1 MTELNEMKKKVV
13 YFGLD
18 CTDVNVVKRI
28 RAFKEQSFEAIGIT
42 FRRSRYNT
50 DFVPE
55 WDNIDLGTT
64 QDARY
69 FRRIL
74 SLLRAV
80 LKMFSAR
87 DKLND
92 ATFYYARNLDMAI
105 LAFVASGIARRKT
118 PVVYEVLD
126 VLPLIVQNSIK
137 GKLIRFIERWILK
150 RCHLLVTSSPGYIE
164 NYFEPMQKYRGNWF
178 LLENRQYP
186 LLRLPY
192 EKPQPES
199 HPSASVMAKGDRW
212 TIGYFGAIK
221 CVESWEL
228 IQFIAQELPGKMEIH
243 LKGVPIYLYLD
254 GAFRRISPDEFQEMV
269 EAYPNISYGRSYQ
282 HPDDL
287 ADMYSQV
294 DFAWCFDFSMKHNS
308 NWCLP
313 NRLYE
318 GGYFEV
324 PTLAAKGFQI
334 GKYVEELG
342 IGWTFD
348 APYGKNM
355 VQFFDQLTPQEYLGV
370 KQRYKEIPKSQF
382 VGEEVFRKMCDTIL
396 KDIVT

>member
-1 MTELNEMKKKVV
+1 MKKVI

-28 RAFKEQSFEAIGIT
+28 RAFKEQSFETIGIT

-64 QDARY
+64 EDARY

-74 SLLRAV
+74 SMLRAV
-80 LKMFSAR
+80 WRIFRAR
-87 DKLND
+87 DKLNN

-105 LAFVASGIARRKT
+105 LAFLARDLSRQKT

-126 VLPLIVQNSIK
+126 VLPPFVENSIK

-150 RCHLLVTSSPGYIE
+150 QCHLLVTSSPGFIE
-164 NYFEPMQKYRGNWF
+164 NYFEPIQKYRGNWF

-186 LLRLPY
+186 LLKLPD
-192 EKPQPES
+192 EEPQPEPP
-199 HPSASVMAKGDRW
+199 PSDSVGTQGDRW
-212 TIGYFGAIK
+212 TIGYFGAVR
-221 CVESWEL
+221 CVKSWE
-228 IQFIAQELPGKMEIH
+228 IIKFIAQELPEKVKIYIRGI
-243 LKGVPIYLYLD
+243 PIYLYLD
-254 GAFRRISPDEFQEMV
+254 GAFRKIPADEFQKMV
-269 EAYPNISYGRSYQ
+269 EDFPNIRYGGPYQ

-294 DFAWCFDFSMKHNS
+294 DFTWCFDFSMEHNS

-324 PTLAAKGFQI
+324 PALAAKGFQV
-334 GKYVEELG
+334 GKYIEELS

-355 VQFFDQLTPQEYLGV
+355 VQFFDQLTPEEYLRI
-370 KQRYKEIPKSQF
+370 KERYREIPKSQF
-382 VGEEVFRKMCDTIL
+382 VGEEVFQNMCDTIL
-396 KDIVT
+396 KDIAT

>member
-1 MTELNEMKKKVV
+1 MKKKVV

-28 RAFKEQSFEAIGIT
+28 RAFKEQSFEAIGIS
-42 FRRSRYNT
+42 FRRNRYNT

-55 WDNIDLGTT
+55 WDNIDLGTIE
-64 QDARY
+64 DARY

-74 SLLRAV
+74 SMLQAV
-80 LKMFSAR
+80 WRIFRAR
-87 DKLND
+87 DKLNN
-92 ATFYYARNLDMAI
+92 ANFYYARNLDMGI
-105 LAFVASGIARRKT
+105 LAFLARGISRQKT

-126 VLPLIVQNSIK
+126 VLPPFVENNIR

-164 NYFEPMQKYRGNWF
+164 NYFEPIQRYTGNWF

-186 LLRLPY
+186 LITLPQA
-192 EKPQPES
+192 ETQPEPPPLDS
-199 HPSASVMAKGDRW
+199 LKAKRDRW
-212 TIGYFGAIK
+212 AIGYFGAVK
-221 CVESWEL
+221 CVQSWEI
-228 IQFIAQELPGKMEIH
+228 IQFIAQELPEKVEIYI
-243 LKGVPIYLYLD
+243 KGVPIYLYID
-254 GAFRRISPDEFQEMV
+254 GAFRKIPADEFQKMV
-269 EAYPNISYGRSYQ
+269 EDFPNIRYGGPYQ

-294 DFAWCFDFSMKHNS
+294 DFTWCFDFSMEHNS
-308 NWCLP
+308 KWCLP

-324 PTLAAKGFQI
+324 PALAAKGFQV
-334 GKYVEELG
+334 GKYIEELG
-342 IGWTFD
+342 VGWTFD

-355 VQFFDQLTPQEYLGV
+355 VQFFDQLTSEEYLRI
-370 KQRYKEIPKSQF
+370 KERYREIPKSQF
-382 VGEEVFRKMCDTIL
+382 VGKEVFQKMCDTIL
-396 KDIVT
+396 QDIAT